1 MNASEGNVAPR
12 GVLGRNAC
20 GAVGSGVLVD
30 AWWAGLVRSKERIHD
45 VQLVRERGCER
56 GDDGVASR

>member
-1 MNASEGNVAPR
+1 MNASEGNDAPR
-12 GVLGRNAC
+12 GVLAGDDC

-30 AWWAGLVRSKERIHD
+30 AWWAGLVRSKERIND
-45 VQLVRERGCER
+45 VQPVRERGRER